1 MDELYAVFLES
12 LDMNLTV
19 FEKQEEAQALYD
31 QLKEQGK
38 PVRMETFGMWQ
49 VEEVERSNGNMPDDD
64 DYWEKM
70 TLNNGKC
77 RLVVSY
83 TWHKTPDPEG
93 YYADYLLKF

>member
-19 FEKQEEAQALYD
+19 FEKKEEAQALYD

-83 TWHKTPDPEG
+83 TWHKAPDPEG